1 MHNAVPWLGL
11 PMTGKDIFV
20 SLETQ
25 QADGDIVGSIVE
37 LSVMEIYKEVVKDL
51 LGANLPKFKKTE
63 RVVGTNIQ
71 ISNATEALKLIAGTK
86 KNRVT
91 AKTLMNAESSR
102 SHLIITIRVRGQYK
116 TDQGRAMVRES
127 IVRSWGAMAPSAVF
141 CRIGRLSLQPQL
153 STPRPSPSFSPP
165 TPD

>member
-1 MHNAVPWLGL
+1 MQCGAVARLADDRQ
-11 PMTGKDIFV
+11 DIFV

-25 QADGDIVGSIVE
+25 QADGDIAGSIVE
-37 LSVMEIYKEVVKDL
+37 LSVMEIYNEVVKDL

-71 ISNATEALKLIAGTK
+71 ISNAPEALKLIAGTK

-102 SHLIITIRVRGQYK
+102 SHLIITVRVRGQYK

-127 IVRSWGAMAPSAVF
+127 IVRRAGARWHHRSF

-153 STPRPSPSFSPP
+153 STPRSSPSFNKG
-165 TPD
+165 